1 MLSVNKLVELAL
13 EEDVFSGDITSLTTI
28 PIHTRGNGMIH
39 MKADGIVSGIEVAK
53 AVFRQIDADLNI
65 TQRAKDGQRVHKGDI
80 ILELEGSLRSILTG
94 ERVALNFMQR
104 MSGIAT
110 KTNRMVTLVQDF
122 PVTIVD
128 TRKTTPLLRILEKQA
143 VRDGG
148 GKNHRF
154 GLYDAVMIKDNH
166 IKAAGGIT
174 AAVKSA
180 REQIPHTMKIE
191 VEVENLQQLM
201 EALESRCDIIML
213 DNMSP
218 DIMKQAVEIIA
229 GRAISEASGG
239 VSEHNIVE
247 VAKTGV
253 DYISLGS
260 LTHTIESLD
269 ISLDLFERKSVL

>member
-1 MLSVNKLVELAL
+1 MISISKLIELAL
-13 EEDVFSGDITSLTTI
+13 EEDVFSGDITSLTTV
-28 PIHTRGNGMIH
+28 PADAYGQGMVH
-39 MKADGIVSGIEVAK
+39 MKADGVISGVEVARE
-53 AVFRQIDADLNI
+53 VFRQIDERIQFTHLVMD
-65 TQRAKDGQRVHKGDI
+65 GDI
-80 ILELEGSLRSILTG
+80 VTKGQTIITLEGPLRSILTG

-110 KTNRMVTLVQDF
+110 KTHTVTSLIQEF
-122 PVTIVD
+122 PTRVVD

-174 AAVKSA
+174 KAVRAA
-180 REQIPHTMKIE
+180 RQGIPHTMKIE
-191 VEVENLQQLM
+191 VEVENFDQLR
-201 EALESRCDIIML
+201 EAIESKCDIIML

-218 DIMKQAVEIIA
+218 SDMKLAVDRIA
-229 GRAISEASGG
+229 GRALTEASGG
-239 VSEHNIVE
+239 ITEHNIIE
-247 VAKTGV
+247 VAQAGV
-253 DYISLGS
+253 DIISLGS

-269 ISLDLFERKSVL
+269 ISLDLFEKKNQE

>member
-1 MLSVNKLVELAL
+1 MLSVTKLVELAL

-28 PIHTRGNGMIH
+28 PIHTRGSGMIH
-39 MKADGIVSGIEVAK
+39 MKADGILSGIEVAK
-53 AVFRQIDADLNI
+53 EVFRQIDADIKI
-65 TQRAKDGQRVHKGDI
+65 TQRAKDGQRVQKGDI
-80 ILELEGSLRSILTG
+80 VLELEGSLRSILTG

-110 KTNRMVTLVQDF
+110 KTNRIVTLVQDY
-122 PVTIVD
+122 PVTVVD

-174 AAVKSA
+174 SAVKAA

-191 VEVENLQQLM
+191 VEVENLQHLM

-213 DNMSP
+213 DNMAP
-218 DIMKQAVEIIA
+218 DDMKQAVKTIA

-239 VSEHNIVE
+239 VTEHNIVE
-247 VAKTGV
+247 IAKTGV

-269 ISLDLFERKSVL
+269 ISLDLFEKKSML